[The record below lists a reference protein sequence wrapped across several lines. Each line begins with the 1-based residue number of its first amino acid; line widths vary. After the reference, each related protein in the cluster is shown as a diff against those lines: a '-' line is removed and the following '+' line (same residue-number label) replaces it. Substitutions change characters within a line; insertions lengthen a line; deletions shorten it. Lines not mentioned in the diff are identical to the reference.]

1 MRYWSKG
8 LARRSFLNI
17 DWSEEATEISVEDG
31 QALLGSV
38 VPIQRVRGEL
48 PPQGAHVIVAGDTQ
62 PPIVW
67 RYISILTTEDFENI
81 VKLAT
86 GPGMVK
92 FLTANP
98 RGRRLFLRLGRFLA
112 GFSVKYVG
120 TWLRVKFRRVDRSG
134 EQVPQTAEEVSLA
147 SEAPRSVVSDAPES
161 SVPDGPGSGVID
173 PQGNEPR

>member
-31 QALLGSV
+31 QALLASV

-48 PPQGAHVIVAGDTQ
+48 PPEGAQVIVAGDTQ

-67 RYISILTTEDFENI
+67 RYISILAKEDFENI

-98 RGRRLFLRLGRFLA
+98 TGRRLFLRLGRFLA
-112 GFSVKYVG
+112 VFSVK
-120 TWLRVKFRRVDRSG
+120 
-134 EQVPQTAEEVSLA
+134 
-147 SEAPRSVVSDAPES
+147 
-161 SVPDGPGSGVID
+161 
-173 PQGNEPR
+173 